1 MKTTFEERPV
11 VILMVEDNPTDVLIA
26 KEGFGGATKM
36 RNTLHVADDGIEAIE
51 FLNQRGK
58 YADAPR
64 PDLIVLDLNMPR
76 KNGQEVL
83 AEIKADDNLKN
94 IPVVILSTSK
104 SADDIS
110 KAYGL
115 HANCFISKPVD
126 FDEFTKVVQRIQD
139 FWFSLVTLP
148 SEGKKWT

>member
-1 MKTTFEERPV
+1 MNAAFTSQPV

-26 KEGFGGATKM
+26 REGFFGAKM
-36 RNTLHVADDGIEAIE
+36 LNDLHVADDGIEAIE

-58 YADAPR
+58 YVDAPR

-83 AEIKADDNLKN
+83 AEIKADANLKN
-94 IPVVILSTSK
+94 IPVVILTTSK
-104 SADDIS
+104 SEDDIT

-115 HANCFISKPVD
+115 HANCYISKPLD
-126 FDEFTKVVQRIQD
+126 FDEFTGVVKTIQD
-139 FWFSLVTLP
+139 FWLSIVTLP
-148 SEGKKWT
+148 LGAK

>member
-1 MKTTFEERPV
+1 MKTILEKRPV

-26 KEGFGGATKM
+26 KEGFSGAKM
-36 RNTLHVADDGIEAIE
+36 PNTLHVADDGIEAIE

-58 YADAPR
+58 YANAPR

-76 KNGQEVL
+76 KNGHEVL

-104 SADDIS
+104 SADDIG

-126 FDEFTKVVQRIQD
+126 FDDFTKVVQRIQD

-148 SEGKKWT
+148 SAGKKWT

>member
-1 MKTTFEERPV
+1 MNATSKEQPV

-26 KEGFGGATKM
+26 REGFAAAKM

-58 YADAPR
+58 YVGAPR

-83 AEIKADDNLKN
+83 AEIKVDDNLKN
-94 IPVVILSTSK
+94 IPVVILTTSK
-104 SADDIS
+104 SEDDIS
-110 KAYGL
+110 KSYAL
-115 HANCFISKPVD
+115 HANCYISKPVD
-126 FDEFTKVVQRIQD
+126 FDEFTVVVQRIQD
-139 FWFSLVTLP
+139 FWFSVVTLP
-148 SEGKKWT
+148 PESR

>member
-1 MKTTFEERPV
+1 MNTTRKEHPV

-26 KEGFGGATKM
+26 REGFAGAKM
-36 RNTLHVADDGIEAIE
+36 LNTLHVADDGIEAIE

-58 YADAPR
+58 YAGAPR

-83 AEIKADDNLKN
+83 AEIKADNNLKN
-94 IPVVILSTSK
+94 IPVVILTTSK
-104 SADDIS
+104 SEDDIS

-115 HANCFISKPVD
+115 HANCYISKPVD
-126 FDEFTKVVQRIQD
+126 FDEFTEVVQTIQD
-139 FWFSLVTLP
+139 FWLSVVTLP
-148 SEGKKWT
+148 AEAR

>member
-1 MKTTFEERPV
+1 MTTTSALHPV

-26 KEGFGGATKM
+26 REGFFGARM
-36 RNTLHVADDGIEAIE
+36 PNSLHVADDGIEAIE

-58 YADAPR
+58 YVDAPR

-94 IPVVILSTSK
+94 IPVVILTTSK
-104 SADDIS
+104 SEDDIT

-115 HANCFISKPVD
+115 HANCFISKPLD
-126 FDEFTKVVQRIQD
+126 FDEFAEVVQTIQD
-139 FWFSLVTLP
+139 FWLSVVTLP
-148 SEGKKWT
+148 AETK

>member
-1 MKTTFEERPV
+1 MNTTFSEHPV

-26 KEGFGGATKM
+26 REGFLGAKM
-36 RNTLHVADDGIEAIE
+36 LNTLHVADDGIEAIE

-94 IPVVILSTSK
+94 IPVVILTTSK
-104 SADDIS
+104 SEDDIT

-115 HANCFISKPVD
+115 HANCYISKPVD
-126 FDEFTKVVQRIQD
+126 FDEFTEVVQTIQD
-139 FWFSLVTLP
+139 FWLSVVTLP
-148 SEGKKWT
+148 PDRK

>member
-11 VILMVEDNPTDVLIA
+11 VILMVEDNPTHVLIA
-26 KEGFGGATKM
+26 KEGFFCANM
-36 RNTLHVADDGIEAIE
+36 VNTLYVADDGIEAIE

-58 YADAPR
+58 YATVPR

-104 SADDIS
+104 STDDIG

-126 FDEFTKVVQRIQD
+126 FDEFTEVVQRIQE
-139 FWFSLVTLP
+139 FWFSVVTLP
-148 SEGKKWT
+148 PDPN